1 MKSII
6 QTDIYDYCRW
16 NKVKSVS
23 SVLKDNIEID
33 ILYKEGIY
41 LKFAFKHENSDI
53 LHTLLDFYY
62 DQYDLDQPIE
72 NYNFEQKEKKYN
84 LLQVL
89 QDCTETYD
97 LSEEIEKTLQEY
109 SINLI
114 DDNSS
119 VGDLEE
125 FETDFI
131 EKGNNSQSTTGSNSP
146 EKDDVLK
153 DIITDSS
160 GYLLEKNQIGIVGD
174 KALIH
179 NEEGAYHIFD
189 NINNHEI

>member
-1 MKSII
+1 MKNIQLSNYCRWNDNKSII
-6 QTDIYDYCRW
+6 QFF
-16 NKVKSVS
+16 NKNDEV
-23 SVLKDNIEID
+23 NMM
-33 ILYKEGIY
+33 YNEGIFF
-41 LKFAFKHENSDI
+41 KFAFKHENSNM

-109 SINLI
+109 SINLT

-146 EKDDVLK
+146 EKEDVLK
-153 DIITDSS
+153 DIIKDSS
-160 GYLLEKNQIGIVGD
+160 GYLLEKNQLGLVGD

-179 NEEGAYHIFD
+179 NEEVIYHIFD